1 MAVLGCFPEMIFG
14 LWPIGWRSQTTGV
27 EEDMTKLSKSVP
39 AGFGPKGLARTED
52 KSAAMIDGVR

>member
-1 MAVLGCFPEMIFG
+1 
-14 LWPIGWRSQTTGV
+14 V